1 MKLSFTDHAKF
12 RLLERAIGT
21 EEIKETLR
29 NPDYSNKRIDGKVVV
44 GKNFVDY
51 QLKVVYALEN
61 NTFNIITVIKL

>member
-12 RLLERAIGT
+12 RLLERAIST

-44 GKNFVDY
+44 GKNFVDH
-51 QLKVVYALEN
+51 QLKIVYALEN
-61 NTFNIITVIKL
+61 NTFNVITVIKL